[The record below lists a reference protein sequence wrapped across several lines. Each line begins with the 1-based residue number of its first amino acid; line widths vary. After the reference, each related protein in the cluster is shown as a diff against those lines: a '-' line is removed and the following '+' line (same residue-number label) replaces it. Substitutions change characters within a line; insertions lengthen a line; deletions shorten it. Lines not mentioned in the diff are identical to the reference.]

1 MPAGL
6 ALALGLI
13 EGSRVALRAVPDVPP
28 ALSVIVEPN
37 SPDDWELVEM
47 NADYM
52 EEQLLNQV
60 HSSGH
65 GGLNLLWR
73 KLHSN
78 GLLQEL

>member
-1 MPAGL
+1 MA
-6 ALALGLI
+6 I
-13 EGSRVALRAVPDVPP
+13 RAVPDVPP

-60 HSSGH
+60 QYCMS
-65 GGLNLLWR
+65 
-73 KLHSN
+73 
-78 GLLQEL
+78 